1 MKLESSKIEE
11 YLKVGKLAKPKLTLY
26 AFQLRYNLAQG
37 TKHQVNDANHL
48 WIKCQEI
55 SKKIGIPKLES
66 LPALIAE
73 QNSQLS
79 NINGSILPERIL
91 SFTAIEHKKHLHLR
105 GEVHPLQIHDTYAL
119 DLTLRYPEPEVE
131 IADLSGLNP
140 DNCLLPNNIN
150 ASLGQTL
157 VLFAQPLGDI
167 QNEQAFADACVM
179 ALLSTQTYQN
189 LKIKCQFQ
197 GKLLGSP
204 IYEYNNDA
212 DSPQEQ
218 CHILIWLNTNSQT
231 TQLENDGEYYYPLIN
246 LLNYRSK
253 IIYAHSQAIW
263 CNQQAR
269 EEYSKLES
277 KVIDFNYIKSLP
289 VSSKLDKFSLWLNEI
304 PEISFN
310 YARQLRDLQIH
321 KNTIQTNCKN
331 YHLELD
337 KINNIWLQDNDL
349 IFLSIFGKLAE
360 DTYVEQINTDLGYL
374 QPSQNLFD
382 QMINTIRGIVEI
394 EQAKRDRSLERTIQV
409 LGIAFGGGAIVSG
422 VVTQHIDKPFAP
434 QINFKYPVHPLVSSL
449 LWSVLA
455 TAIFGIVAWWVTKP
469 KPKRNKQK

>member
-1 MKLESSKIEE
+1 MGEDTEAIEYIERSKTRNLVELILNRDIKTIFPPEIVTQLEQLRDEIASVQYQLQNSKAENPTVLAQRLQQLRQQRQVLQDSYLPVGSGFRFEKFQKTLDEHTAIIEWYIATDKILAFVIKPHGQELTLWQAQPEDLDALINWRNE
-11 YLKVGKLAKPKLTLY
+11 YLRDY
-26 AFQLRYNLAQG
+26 YN
-37 TKHQVNDANHL
+37 
-48 WIKCQEI
+48 
-55 SKKIGIPKLES
+55 P
-66 LPALIAE
+66 
-73 QNSQLS
+73 
-79 NINGSILPERIL
+79 
-91 SFTAIEHKKHLHLR
+91 
-105 GEVHPLQIHDTYAL
+105 
-119 DLTLRYPEPEVE
+119 
-131 IADLSGLNP
+131 
-140 DNCLLPNNIN
+140 
-150 ASLGQTL
+150 
-157 VLFAQPLGDI
+157 
-167 QNEQAFADACVM
+167 NEQAFADACVM
-179 ALLSTQTYQN
+179 ALLSTQTYQSLN
-189 LKIKCQFQ
+189 IKCQSQ

-218 CHILIWLNTNSQT
+218 CHILIWLNTNFQT

-277 KVIDFNYIKSLP
+277 KVIDFNDIKNLP

-321 KNTIQTNCKN
+321 KNTIQTNCQN

-337 KINNIWLQDNDL
+337 KINNICIQDNDL

-360 DTYVEQINTDLGYL
+360 DSYVEQINTDLGYL

-394 EQAKRDRSLERTIQV
+394 EQAESDRSLERTIQV

-422 VVTQHIDKPFAP
+422 VVTGHIDKPFAP
-434 QINFKYPVHPLVSSL
+434 QINFKYSVHPLVSSL
-449 LWSVLA
+449 LWSFLA
-455 TAIFGIVAWWVTKP
+455 TAFFWLLARLLTKR
-469 KPKRNKQK
+469 KWS